1 MSKLRQQV
9 NLYQPA
15 ADGNGS
21 GTAFSF
27 GTALALAAIVGVS
40 LLALWGWGQWRV
52 NRLERAVNTLRE
64 QQQHQAATMTA
75 LTAARAQ
82 GESPEQIE
90 GRVNELSLV
99 LATHSRALELLRAGS
114 VGQTDGFSRR
124 LSALAR
130 HPLGGLWIDRVVLS
144 GIDGTMSVGGMTLDP
159 ELVPRYLRGLA
170 TETALTGIRFDQF
183 AIERPSGAKGTEP
196 SAAPARDA
204 RLDHAFRFKAESNSA
219 PKPVQAGTS

>member
-1 MSKLRQQV
+1 MSKLRQQI

-15 ADGNGS
+15 ADGS
-21 GTAFSF
+21 GIAFSF
-27 GTALALAAIVGVS
+27 GTTIAVAAIVGVS

-52 NRLERAVNTLRE
+52 SRIERAVNTLRE

-82 GESPEQIE
+82 GESPEQIQN
-90 GRVNELSLV
+90 RVNELSLV

-130 HPLGGLWIDRVVLS
+130 HPLSGLWIDRVVLS

-170 TETALTGIRFDQF
+170 TETALAGIRFDQF
-183 AIERPSGAKGTEP
+183 AIERPSAVKSAEA
-196 SAAPARDA
+196 SAASARDA
-204 RLDHAFRFKAESNSA
+204 RLDHGFRFKAESNSA